1 MQRSSSRTRNRAQNR
16 GSKTTTMETMSCLP
30 QKPDPVPPP
39 LKAWSKLWLKT
50 KLQSSLPKQPLPTS
64 PKSQPNKTLISQ
76 TLLVSDRTSL
86 LSDQIL
92 LQILSK
98 LPKSQ
103 RNSNS
108 LVSKRWLNLQGRL
121 IRSIK
126 LLDWEFLVS
135 GRLFARFPN
144 LIHVDVVHGCV
155 ISPRNSSGI
164 LLTQKMVSFH
174 VDYNVFPSG
183 FAPENYLL
191 SVNEVD
197 FGLRSLAS
205 GYPNLRKLM
214 VINASELGLLSVA
227 EECPTLQELEL
238 HKCNDQVL
246 RGIAACQNLQIL
258 KLVGYVDGFYGSLV
272 SDIGLTIMAQGCRR
286 LVKLELSGCEGSYDG
301 IKAIGQ
307 CCQMLEELTITS
319 HRMEG
324 GWLSALSYCENLKT
338 LKFQSCKRIDCSP
351 GPDEHLGYCS
361 TLERLHLERCQLRDK
376 HSVRA
381 LFLMCET
388 VREIV
393 FQNCW
398 GLDND
403 MFSIAGIC
411 RRVKFLSLEGCG
423 LLTTQGLEY
432 VIVSWK
438 DLQRLQVVS
447 CNNIKDSEVTP
458 ALSVLLSDLKEFMW
472 RPDTKSL
479 LLSNLEGSGMGKKG
493 GRFFEK
499 ESRLEILFK
508 KI

>member
-1 MQRSSSRTRNRAQNR
+1 
-16 GSKTTTMETMSCLP
+16 METICSP
-30 QKPDPVPPP
+30 RKPDPVPPP
-39 LKAWSKLWLKT
+39 LKTWSKLYRNAKKSPLPLDHHLLFANR
-50 KLQSSLPKQPLPTS
+50 LQSSLPTT
-64 PKSQPNKTLISQ
+64 PKSHHNKTLIQ
-76 TLLVSDRTSL
+76 KTLISDPTSL

-98 LPKSQ
+98 LPHSQ

-121 IRSIK
+121 IRSLK
-126 LLDWEFLVS
+126 LLDWDFLIS
-135 GRLFARFPN
+135 GRLFVRFPN
-144 LIHVDVVHGCV
+144 LVHVDVVRGCV
-155 ISPRNSSGI
+155 ISPKNSTGI
-164 LLTQKMVSFH
+164 LFTQKMGSFH
-174 VDYNVFPSG
+174 VDSNVSPNG
-183 FAPENYLL
+183 FVPESYIL
-191 SVNEVD
+191 SVDEVD

-258 KLVGYVDGFYGSLV
+258 KLAGYVDGFYESFV

-307 CCQMLEELTITS
+307 CCQMLEEFTLTS

-338 LKFQSCKRIDCSP
+338 LKFQSCKKIDCSP
-351 GPDEHLGYCS
+351 GPDEHLGYCP

-376 HSVRA
+376 RSVRA
-381 LFLMCET
+381 LFLMCEN

-411 RRVKFLSLEGCG
+411 RRVKFLSLEGCA
-423 LLTTQGLEY
+423 LLTTQGLESL
-432 VIVSWK
+432 ILSWK

-447 CNNIKDSEVTP
+447 CNSIKENEVTP
-458 ALSVLLSDLKEFMW
+458 ALSVLFSDLKEFVW

-479 LLSNLEGSGMGKKG
+479 LLSNLEGTGMGKKG
-493 GRFFEK
+493 GRFFQK
-499 ESRLEILFK
+499 DSRLEILIK

>member
-1 MQRSSSRTRNRAQNR
+1 M
-16 GSKTTTMETMSCLP
+16 
-30 QKPDPVPPP
+30 
-39 LKAWSKLWLKT
+39 
-50 KLQSSLPKQPLPTS
+50 
-64 PKSQPNKTLISQ
+64 
-76 TLLVSDRTSL
+76 
-86 LSDQIL
+86 
-92 LQILSK
+92 
-98 LPKSQ
+98 
-103 RNSNS
+103 
-108 LVSKRWLNLQGRL
+108 
-121 IRSIK
+121 
-126 LLDWEFLVS
+126 
-135 GRLFARFPN
+135 RFPN
-144 LIHVDVVHGCV
+144 LVHVDVVRGCV
-155 ISPRNSSGI
+155 ISPKNSTGI
-164 LLTQKMVSFH
+164 LFTQKMGSFH
-174 VDYNVFPSG
+174 VDSNVSPNG
-183 FAPENYLL
+183 FVPESYIL
-191 SVNEVD
+191 SVDEVD

-258 KLVGYVDGFYGSLV
+258 KLAGYVDGFYESFV

-307 CCQMLEELTITS
+307 CCQMLEELTLTS

-338 LKFQSCKRIDCSP
+338 LKFQSCKKIDCSP
-351 GPDEHLGYCS
+351 GPDEHLGYCP

-376 HSVRA
+376 RSVRA
-381 LFLMCET
+381 LFLMCEN

-411 RRVKFLSLEGCG
+411 RRVKFLSLEGCA
-423 LLTTQGLEY
+423 LLTTQGLES
-432 VIVSWK
+432 VILSWK

-447 CNNIKDSEVTP
+447 CNSIKENEVTP
-458 ALSVLLSDLKEFMW
+458 ALSVLFSDLKEFVW

-479 LLSNLEGSGMGKKG
+479 LLSNLEGTGMGKKG
-493 GRFFEK
+493 GRFFQK
-499 ESRLEILFK
+499 DSRLEILIK